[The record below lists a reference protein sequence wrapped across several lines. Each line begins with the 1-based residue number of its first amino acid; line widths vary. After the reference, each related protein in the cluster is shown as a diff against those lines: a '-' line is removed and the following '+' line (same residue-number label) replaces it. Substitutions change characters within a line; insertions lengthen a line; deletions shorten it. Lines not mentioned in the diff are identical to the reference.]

1 MSGFVKTSEITV
13 SGAQKAAILL
23 SELGQAN
30 SIEIFKNLKLS
41 TKEMKKIR
49 VAMEL
54 LGIYNPQN
62 EYMTKREG
70 MVLEAAVNYGIRNC
84 GFKPHKV
91 EVKKSYAEMEK
102 DEVNKMVNQNPDA
115 VANLLKAWLDN

>member
-1 MSGFVKTSEITV
+1 MAGFVKTSEITI

-41 TKEMKKIR
+41 TKEMKRIR

-54 LGIYNPQN
+54 LGYYNPNN

-70 MVLEAAVNYGIRNC
+70 MVLESAINYGIQNC
-84 GFKPHKV
+84 GFQPHKV
-91 EVKKSYAEMEK
+91 QVKKSYAEMEK
-102 DEVNKMVNQNPDA
+102 EEVTNLVTQNPDA
-115 VANLLKAWLDN
+115 VANLLKAWLDD